1 MFASSWCL
9 RTRSAR
15 VSASWMSI
23 SSNKSSHEAQ
33 RRLLP
38 ARRLRQYLGWTFRH
52 ESLRCMRCRQARKNG
67 PRSVSVCP
75 ATLLFIGRRALLR
88 SEASMRRRQHLGWT
102 FRLGTRWASG
112 QLEGARR
119 RAGTHPRL
127 RQQGPE
133 PARRGEQRQE
143 EEQASGGAGSEAI
156 DRQTRGCRLCRVRI
170 FGAKIF
176 DIGKTVGPHRW
187 RCVASLH
194 TRCLKSAPIAAVTKK
209 FARFVKFSRLS
220 KIL

>member
-1 MFASSWCL
+1 
-9 RTRSAR
+9 
-15 VSASWMSI
+15 MSI
-23 SSNKSSHEAQ
+23 SSNKSSHEAR

-75 ATLLFIGRRALLR
+75 ATLLYIGRRALLR

-133 PARRGEQRQE
+133 PARRGGQRQE
-143 EEQASGGAGSEAI
+143 EEQASGEQAAPSEAVGKCEVRRK
-156 DRQTRGCRLCRVRI
+156 DRASSSTVCRLCSRR
-170 FGAKIF
+170 FLC
-176 DIGKTVGPHRW
+176 P
-187 RCVASLH
+187 
-194 TRCLKSAPIAAVTKK
+194 
-209 FARFVKFSRLS
+209 FARPTFWG
-220 KIL
+220 

>member
-1 MFASSWCL
+1 MDFSTREHGIAQYNSAVHAMQITNRWAAFGQHARCSSSIHWQ
-9 RTRSAR
+9 A
-15 VSASWMSI
+15 SASQESCADKIWGG
-23 SSNKSSHEAQ
+23 
-33 RRLLP
+33 RFDWGRGGP
-38 ARRLRQYLGWTFRH
+38 GLR
-52 ESLRCMRCRQARKNG
+52 A
-67 PRSVSVCP
+67 
-75 ATLLFIGRRALLR
+75 
-88 SEASMRRRQHLGWT
+88 
-102 FRLGTRWASG
+102 
-112 QLEGARR
+112 EGAGR

-194 TRCLKSAPIAAVTKK
+194 TRCLKSAPIAAVTKNL
-209 FARFVKFSRLS
+209 ARFVNGSSF
-220 KIL
+220 IICTEY